1 MAVTNRS
8 PEPRIGRS
16 SPEDHDREGPFTIM
30 MLPMV
35 VRAQTGMWDLREKW
49 NRRDEQGLEAVA
61 LLLIILAVA
70 VIVVVVVLLAVRSS
84 VEGVTD
90 ETTNQLDNS
99 VKQFE

>member
-1 MAVTNRS
+1 
-8 PEPRIGRS
+8 
-16 SPEDHDREGPFTIM
+16 M